1 LIQEHR
7 ELERLVAGLREAP
20 SSQLLEQFC
29 ELLSNHVRK
38 EERDLFE
45 QVQGVL
51 PADAFDRAGEEIDR
65 RAVRA
70 CFTHSEA
77 PSRS

>member
-1 LIQEHR
+1 M
-7 ELERLVAGLREAP
+7 VAHLRTAP
-20 SSQLLEQFC
+20 SAQLLEQFC
-29 ELLSNHVRK
+29 ALLTGHVRK

-51 PADAFDRAGEEIDR
+51 PAEAFDRAGEEIDR

-70 CFTHSEA
+70 CFTGRNSVD
-77 PSRS
+77 RG